1 MTIAWAPRASASTA
15 GEIALAVGAASPDGT
30 SYFTTSHTTSREVSF
45 DAPAGELV
53 LTTTALNARGEE
65 IDGDKRRIT
74 VPAFDGSRL
83 AIGSPMLLRARTA
96 RDVRAFSEGI
106 GAHPEVGREF
116 DRADRL
122 FIRFPVYGGPEI
134 AVAARLLNRQGTEML
149 ALPVAAVGEGL
160 YQLEVPLG
168 SIARGEYFIAL
179 EAVRGAEPVR
189 VLVPIRVR

>member
-15 GEIALAVGAASPDGT
+15 GEIALAIGAASPDGA

-65 IDGDKRRIT
+65 IDADKRRIT

-83 AIGSPMLLRARTA
+83 AIGSPMVFRARTA
-96 RDVRAFSEGI
+96 RDVRAFSEGT

-116 DRADRL
+116 DRTDRL

-134 AVAARLLNRQGTEML
+134 AAAARLLNRRGTEL
-149 ALPVAAVGEGL
+149 RALPATPRFCTLPGG
-160 YQLEVPLG
+160 
-168 SIARGEYFIAL
+168 
-179 EAVRGAEPVR
+179 RGARR
-189 VLVPIRVR
+189 VHSVHIETSAKSPSSTATRWCPPNNQI